1 MAFLRKIQAGLTKV
15 DIEEFVGQAGNLFFD
30 IETGDFRLSDG
41 VTPGGIHLGS
51 GGGGDYILPT
61 ASTTTKG
68 GVKIDGST
76 IKIVNGVISAD
87 LSGVV
92 ANPLSVSVID
102 AANVVCGTI
111 NNITAIRFD
120 TEAGFDITD
129 LGDGAVK
136 VGMNSTF
143 KYWQVDGQ
151 QDLVANGLD
160 TIRFVAGSGIKITT
174 DINSDPKSIK
184 ITAEDK
190 SVILYQ
196 DGELS
201 LTTGQIRWHNPS
213 NIKVNKI
220 ITRLASVADDT
231 VTVVIRKTGVAV
243 KTILI
248 AQNTV
253 KKVEV
258 VDIPMISDDYLTV
271 DINTVGAQN
280 RGSGLSVEFT
290 YSFV

>member
-1 MAFLRKIQAGLTKV
+1 MAFLRKVQAGLTKV

-41 VTPGGIHLGS
+41 VTPGGIHLGA
-51 GGGGDYILPT
+51 GGTGGYILPT

-68 GVKIDGST
+68 GVKVDGST

-87 LSGVV
+87 ISGVV
-92 ANPLSVSVID
+92 ATPLSVSVID
-102 AANVVCGTI
+102 GANVVSGTI

-143 KYWQVDGQ
+143 KYWKVDGQ

-160 TIRFVAGSGIKITT
+160 TIEFVAGYGIKITT
-174 DINSDPKSIK
+174 DPNADPKAIK
-184 ITAEDK
+184 ITATDK
-190 SVILYQ
+190 TVTLYQ
-196 DGELS
+196 DGQLT
-201 LTTGQIRWHNPS
+201 LTTGTIRWHNPT
-213 NIKVNKI
+213 NITVNKI
-220 ITRLASVADDT
+220 IARLAEAADNI
-231 VTVVIRKTGVAV
+231 VTVVVRKKGVAV
-243 KTILI
+243 KTIAI
-248 AQNTV
+248 PANTV

-258 VDIPMISDDYLTV
+258 ADISMISDDYLTV
-271 DINTVGAQN
+271 DINTIGTLN
-280 RGSGLSVEFT
+280 KGSGLSMEFT

>member
-41 VTPGGIHLGS
+41 VTPGGIHLGA
-51 GGGGDYILPT
+51 GGTGGYILPT

-87 LSGVV
+87 ISGVV

-102 AANVVCGTI
+102 AANVVSGTI

-129 LGDGAVK
+129 LGDGAVN
-136 VGMNSTF
+136 VGLNSTF
-143 KYWQVDGQ
+143 KYWKVDGQ

-160 TIRFVAGSGIKITT
+160 IIRFVAGSGIKITT
-174 DINSDPKSIK
+174 DISSDPKSIK

>member
-51 GGGGDYILPT
+51 GSGGDYILPT

-102 AANVVCGTI
+102 AANVVSGTI

-143 KYWQVDGQ
+143 KYWKVDGQ

-160 TIRFVAGSGIKITT
+160 TIQFVAGSGIKITT

>member
-1 MAFLRKIQAGLTKV
+1 MAFFRKVQAGLVKS
-15 DIEEFVGQAGNLFFD
+15 DIEEYVGNTGNLFFD
-30 IETGDFRLSDG
+30 VETGSFRLSDG
-41 VTPGGIHLGS
+41 VTPGGINLGS
-51 GGGGDYILPT
+51 GGTGGYILPT

-76 IKIVNGVISAD
+76 IKIVNGVLSAD

-102 AANVVCGTI
+102 AANVVSGTI

-143 KYWQVDGQ
+143 KYWKVDGQ

-201 LTTGQIRWHNPS
+201 LTTGNIRWHNPA

-220 ITRLASVADDT
+220 ITRLAGAADDT
-231 VTVVIRKTGVAV
+231 VTVVIKKTGVAV

-258 VDIPMISDDYLTV
+258 VDIPMILDDYLTV
-271 DINTVGAQN
+271 DINTIGTQN
-280 RGSGLSVEFT
+280 RGSGLAVEFT